1 MLLRWL
7 WLLLRLRLIRR
18 LSSGSCSRCTGGQ
31 WLLLLLGDL
40 LLLDL
45 LLLSDLR
52 VQRDLGSLAVESD
65 FGLFKIPAGICK
77 ESD

>member
-1 MLLRWL
+1 MPEETVVNHRASRSRSRA
-7 WLLLRLRLIRR
+7 RLKRNQTLCRLYQA
-18 LSSGSCSRCTGGQ
+18 LS
-31 WLLLLLGDL
+31 LHLL